1 MGSVDRF
8 ARIDPR
14 IDVPLTN
21 HPFIDGT
28 LAKLEALAARAPG
41 DPHPFVEGN
50 AGFKAWMTV
59 IHDCAGEVLEQKLR
73 EQR

>member
-14 IDVPLTN
+14 VDVPLTN
-21 HPFIDGT
+21 HPAIDAS
-28 LAKLEALAARAPG
+28 LLKLEALAERGRG

-50 AGFKAWMTV
+50 DGFRAWMTA
-59 IHDCAGEVLEQKLR
+59 IHDCAGDVLEQKLR
-73 EQR
+73 APD